1 MQQNNPPHPGIFI
14 KHTWVDELG
23 LSMRKIAVGLDVSP
37 SNLSRLLKGDISV
50 SVEMAL
56 RLAKGLHCTPEL
68 WLNMQQNYDLWQM
81 RDLDL
86 RQVKEV
92 VLKGQDDESEELG
105 KLKEKRKTKAPK
117 KFAA

>member
-1 MQQNNPPHPGIFI
+1 
-14 KHTWVDELG
+14 
-23 LSMRKIAVGLDVSP
+23 MRKIAIRLGVSP
-37 SNLSRLLKGDISV
+37 SNLSRLLKCEISV

-56 RLAKGLHCTPEL
+56 RLARGLHGTPEL

-86 RQVKEV
+86 GKVKGV
-92 VLKGQDDESEELG
+92 VLNDQGEPNKLG
-105 KLKEKRKTKAPK
+105 KANKKRKTKVSK